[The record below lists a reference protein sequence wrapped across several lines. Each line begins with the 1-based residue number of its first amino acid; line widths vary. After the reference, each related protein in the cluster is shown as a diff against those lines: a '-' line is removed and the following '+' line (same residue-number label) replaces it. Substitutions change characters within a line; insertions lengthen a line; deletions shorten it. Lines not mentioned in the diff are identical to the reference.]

1 MKPTESQEQRVDLET
16 PLDFIFEIDAQPVP
30 ATDLNAYKLPYPE
43 YIPVIRQRR
52 MFGVSLNQPLAM
64 KPPEDVLWSL
74 EHCTDASELPD
85 YFQIDSAIRVA
96 SDRFKALVERFAVPN
111 VDFYPLRL
119 ELKRP
124 DQVDSYG
131 GGAIIEQGYWI
142 MDDYH
147 HLDVVDT
154 DRSEILWM
162 KKEYD
167 KFEDAVREFSRRFPE
182 MEPEQFGKIGRLVLK
197 TQGTPDHF
205 YRMRYFTPRTFGSA
219 AFVKAIIDDG
229 MNVLIRPFLL
239 HPARELEI
247 RSAAEKVRHEMAH
260 AGQPV
265 MAVPPRRHYG
275 TGALYPRGF
284 YYSGK
289 NIAADKGMSDVVIET
304 VIGR

>member
-1 MKPTESQEQRVDLET
+1 MKPTESEEQGVDLET
-16 PLDFIFEIDAQPVP
+16 PLDFIFEIVAKPVP

-43 YIPVIRQRR
+43 YIPIIRQRR
-52 MFGVSLNQPLAM
+52 RLKARVNEPLLIA
-64 KPPEDVLWSL
+64 PPEDLLWSL

-154 DRSEILWM
+154 DRSEISWM
-162 KKEYD
+162 EKYD
-167 KFEDAVREFSRRFPE
+167 KFEDAVREADRRFPDAAPVE
-182 MEPEQFGKIGRLVLK
+182 FGKIKNLVLK

-205 YRMRYFTPRTFGSA
+205 FRMRYFTPRTFGSA